1 MTTCSCGSPLVGEE
15 KQCVRCAFTSITSST
30 NESAPEVAVIDL
42 ETYRA
47 KARPSIASKVSVRL
61 QYMKRKLGTSSPKE
75 NKKALGGY
83 NIRGFSPLTSWIN
96 IFARPFAAKIWWVR
110 GNIHQIGS
118 LQQDVTYH
126 TTTNSNTYGTVYG
139 VNQNMAYFNANTHS
153 RSQTTATVKNY
164 ISLLK
169 VGDFTVLN
177 VKIPSA
183 TYYEALVPGAFVGC
197 VFSRKGRELL
207 YIKNF
212 TQGFEFGKK
221 PSFTGP
227 NLAIFI
233 SFLALIGSLLII
245 NKSTIIEYCNS
256 NPLQEACK
264 NMPEFYVQYQQ
275 TLTQPEM
282 HWIAIGSL
290 VLLLFSMR
298 VRRISRVNWRDAM
311 NQSRGI

>member
-1 MTTCSCGSPLVGEE
+1 M
-15 KQCVRCAFTSITSST
+15 SITSSIENST
-30 NESAPEVAVIDL
+30 PEVDVVDL
-42 ETYRA
+42 EEYRA
-47 KARPSIASKVSVRL
+47 KKRTSVASKLAVRV
-61 QYMKRKLGTSSPKE
+61 QYLKRKFTSSSPKV
-75 NKKALGGY
+75 NKRKLGGY

-118 LQQDVTYH
+118 LQQDVTYN

-153 RSQTTATVKNY
+153 RSQTTATVTNY

-169 VGDFTVLN
+169 VGDFTGLN

-197 VFSRKGRELL
+197 VFNRKGRELL

-233 SFLALIGSLLII
+233 SFLALVGSLLII
-245 NKSTIIEYCNS
+245 NKSTIIDYCNS
-256 NPLQEACK
+256 NPLQAACK

-282 HWIAIGSL
+282 HWIALGSL
-290 VLLLFSMR
+290 ALLLFSMR